1 MAALTATVNEV
12 WEREGRRA
20 PAARW
25 GFLSAAAAFLATK
38 RWQRERC
45 KQLAPWNSTGKGGWS
60 RFEPQ
65 PGDNR
70 GHKSSSKR
78 REEVTPPL
86 MSAGLQQLMCLSE
99 AVNLETKLNSL
110 SSPLAGLESILVTH
124 HTWRSAA
131 LATGQQFSQQT

>member
-12 WEREGRRA
+12 REREGQRA

-45 KQLAPWNSTGKGGWS
+45 KQLAPWNSTRRGGWS
-60 RFEPQ
+60 CFEPQ
-65 PGDNR
+65 PEDNR

-86 MSAGLQQLMCLSE
+86 MSAGLQQLMCLGE
-99 AVNLETKLNSL
+99 AVNLEMKPNSPPSHFTWQDSRV
-110 SSPLAGLESILVTH
+110 SSSHITPGEVLL
-124 HTWRSAA
+124 
-131 LATGQQFSQQT
+131 